1 MKIRVK
7 VIALVCVLLLLS
19 SGASLVTAYINTNR
33 SMNDTFEKNIQ
44 TNAVLCFNFLDK
56 AYPGDWSLGD
66 GQLMKGLR
74 NINNNSGMLKWFKEQ
89 TNCLASIYMGDTI
102 VATNVDDGNGKRLMG
117 EKASAAVVD
126 RVLKQGKEYETSE
139 KIFGNPVRLYFM
151 PIKDSSN
158 TVIGIFSIGIDES
171 TISNSVSEL
180 TLPLAVVTLIL
191 LIVGAVIATL
201 FSTRL
206 IGRIRQVQK
215 KMQAIAAKDL
225 TYKLPKSV
233 LNSRDEVGDMARAAE
248 GTMQSLQEV
257 ITAISDGTGKI
268 DDALAETGDKITVLS
283 DKLDSM
289 SATTEEVS
297 AGLDDTSVSMQRL
310 NETASEIESIMKKA
324 SAQAQD
330 GAEQVVEIAKRATSL
345 QENARRSQNDAN
357 VILRESKE
365 KMQEAIESS
374 RSIEEIKVL
383 TETISQITDQTTLL
397 ALNASIEAA
406 RAGEAGK
413 GFAVVASEI
422 TNLSEQSTQAV
433 QEIQDMANL
442 VTRSVGNL
450 IECSQSVL
458 EFINTSVISAYS
470 DLVETGDQYYKD
482 ANYVDELVAALNHT
496 TEQVLESV
504 NEMNKVTAEISEMTR
519 QGAEGSTMIA
529 DDTTAIAESSSDIS
543 SLSSS
548 TGESSRHLREFVGKF
563 KV

>member
-215 KMQAIAAKDL
+215 QMQAIAAKDL

-519 QGAEGSTMIA
+519 QGAEGSAMIA

>member
-151 PIKDSSN
+151 PIKDSSD

-171 TISNSVSEL
+171 TISDSVSEL
-180 TLPLAVVTLIL
+180 ILPLAVVTLIL

-206 IGRIRQVQK
+206 VGRIRQVQK
-215 KMQAIAAKDL
+215 QMQAIAAKDL

-233 LNSRDEVGDMARAAE
+233 LNSHDEVGDMARAAE

-257 ITAISDGTGKI
+257 ITAISDGTEEI

-324 SAQAQD
+324 AAQAQD

-357 VILRESKE
+357 VILHESKE
-365 KMQEAIESS
+365 KMQEAIASS